1 MSQPYRIEV
10 VSDFVCPWC
19 FIGTRRLEQVLEGK
33 EAEVA
38 YRPFLLDPSIPLEGV
53 DLRESL
59 KKKFGRD
66 PEGMFGRV
74 EEAARET
81 GIALDFSKV
90 RRYPSTVR
98 AHALTRHAAEKGTQR
113 ALANAL
119 FEANFLEGRDIG
131 AIDVLADIA
140 QKHGFD
146 RDEAIRIIED
156 ESELDQARKEA
167 RESAGAGIGGVPF
180 FVFAGRFAVSG
191 AQPVAVFEKALAMTD

>member
-19 FIGTRRLEQVLEGK
+19 FIGTRRLEQVLAGK
-33 EAEVA
+33 EAEIV
-38 YRPFLLDPSIPLEGV
+38 YRPFLLDASIPLEGV

-74 EEAARET
+74 EAAARDA

-98 AHALTRHAAEKGTQR
+98 AHALTHHAAAKRTQR

-131 AIDVLADIA
+131 STDVLAEIA

-146 RDEAIRIIED
+146 RDEAMRILED
-156 ESELDQARKEA
+156 DAELDRARKEA
-167 RESAGAGIGGVPF
+167 SQTAAEGIGGVPF

-191 AQPVAVFEKALAMTD
+191 AQPAEVFEKALAMSA

>member
-19 FIGTRRLEQVLEGK
+19 FIGTRRLEQAIAGK

-38 YRPFLLDPSIPLEGV
+38 VAYHPFLLDPRIPPEGV
-53 DLRESL
+53 DLRENL

-74 EEAARET
+74 EAAAREA

-98 AHALTRHAAEKGTQR
+98 AHALVKRAKDPR

-119 FEANFLEGRDIG
+119 FEAYFLQGRDIG
-131 AIDVLADIA
+131 ATDVLEEIAGSADVEE
-140 QKHGFD
+140 GD
-146 RDEAIRIIED
+146 LEVVRT
-156 ESELDQARKEA
+156 EA
-167 RESAGAGIGGVPF
+167 REASEQGINGVPF
-180 FVFAGRFAVSG
+180 FIFDGKIAVSG
-191 AQPVAVFEKALAMTD
+191 AQPPEVFQKALSMRE